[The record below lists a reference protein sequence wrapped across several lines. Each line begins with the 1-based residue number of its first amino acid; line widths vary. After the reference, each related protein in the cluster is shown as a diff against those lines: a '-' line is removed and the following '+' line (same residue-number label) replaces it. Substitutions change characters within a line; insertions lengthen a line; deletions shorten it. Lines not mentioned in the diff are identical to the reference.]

1 MLLRCTASREGKLNT
16 FLRRELS
23 MSSSLVSR
31 LKWQN
36 ALLVNG
42 APAHTSHPVRTGD
55 EVAVR
60 LEETVEGF
68 SPEEMPL
75 SILYEDE
82 ALIALDK
89 PAGLLTHP
97 SPCRN
102 DGTLANGL
110 LAYYQKTGQ
119 RCGIHPV
126 SRLDRDTFGVVLLAK
141 NAYVHE
147 KFRQLHQSGGIR
159 KTYRACVYGVP
170 DADCG
175 TIDLPVFKLGGGSL
189 LRIVDV
195 RPAGRH
201 RICHSPAL
209 GTHRPSGAASHHRP
223 HAPAAAALSCLRL
236 AHSRRPAVRDR
247 RLPRLF
253 RAVRHCAAA
262 ALRRRAGVHA
272 SAHRRVRP
280 YFFASRRA
288 LPGGGGQPSLKH
300 FPPEA
305 GRCRPAS
312 FPFCFHFCRSTFL
325 VFVIFH
331 KNYAK
336 AELFCIFSMQSAIVQ
351 HGI

>member
-42 APAHTSHPVRTGD
+42 APAHTGHPVRTGD

-147 KFRQLHQSGGIR
+147 KFRQLHQSGGME
-159 KTYRACVYGVP
+159 KTYLAAVFGTP
-170 DADCG
+170 EADSG
-175 TIDLPVFKLGGGSL
+175 MIDLPVYKLGGGSL
-189 LRIVDV
+189 LRTVDARGQRAVTHYRVLV
-195 RPAGRH
+195 RRAHTALLELHPITGRTH
-201 RICHSPAL
+201 QLRLHCMASGFPIL
-209 GTHRPSGAASHHRP
+209 GDPQYASGASAAFSAA
-223 HAPAAAALSCLRL
+223 HAIAPQQLCAKSIAFTHPMTREQICIKSTQG
-236 AHSRRPAVRDR
+236 V
-247 RLPRLF
+247 LF
-253 RAVRHCAAA
+253 PDA
-262 ALRRRAGVHA
+262 
-272 SAHRRVRP
+272 
-280 YFFASRRA
+280 
-288 LPGGGGQPSLKH
+288 
-300 FPPEA
+300 
-305 GRCRPAS
+305 
-312 FPFCFHFCRSTFL
+312 
-325 VFVIFH
+325 
-331 KNYAK
+331 
-336 AELFCIFSMQSAIVQ
+336 
-351 HGI
+351 

>member
-31 LKWQN
+31 LKCQN

-42 APAHTSHPVRTGD
+42 APAHTGHLVRTGD

-75 SILYEDE
+75 SILLRGRG
-82 ALIALDK
+82 AHR
-89 PAGLLTHP
+89 AGQARRASDAPL
-97 SPCRN
+97 PCRN

-147 KFRQLHQSGGIR
+147 KIPPAPSERRHPQ
-159 KTYRACVYGVP
+159 
-170 DADCG
+170 
-175 TIDLPVFKLGGGSL
+175 DLPR
-189 LRIVDV
+189 LRLRCAGRGLRHDRPARIQARRRQPPAHRRCA

-201 RICHSPAL
+201 RIFPFSGAGNAPPFWRCIPSPAARTSCGCTVL
-209 GTHRPSGAASHHRP
+209 PPAGPSSATRSTQP
-223 HAPAAAALSCLRL
+223 TPPAPI
-236 AHSRRPAVRDR
+236 
-247 RLPRLF
+247 PRS
-253 RAVRHCAAA
+253 A
-262 ALRRRAGVHA
+262 ALRRSS
-272 SAHRRVRP
+272 SAPQSWR
-280 YFFASRRA
+280 SRIR
-288 LPGGGGQPSLKH
+288 S
-300 FPPEA
+300 
-305 GRCRPAS
+305 PAS
-312 FPFCFHFCRSTFL
+312 PSVFFRIKTCSARRRRTAVFEAFFRRRRGVVAPPLFLLLPFLPQYFPCFRDFP
-325 VFVIFH
+325 
-331 KNYAK
+331 
-336 AELFCIFSMQSAIVQ
+336 
-351 HGI
+351 

>member
-42 APAHTSHPVRTGD
+42 APAHTGHPVRTGD

-110 LAYYQKTGQ
+110 LAYYQKTSQ

-195 RPAGRH
+195 RGLQAVTVF
-201 RICHSPAL
+201 AVL
-209 GTHRPSGAASHHRP
+209 RPRNTGG
-223 HAPAAAALSCLRL
+223 
-236 AHSRRPAVRDR
+236 
-247 RLPRLF
+247 LP
-253 RAVRHCAAA
+253 
-262 ALRRRAGVHA
+262 
-272 SAHRRVRP
+272 
-280 YFFASRRA
+280 
-288 LPGGGGQPSLKH
+288 
-300 FPPEA
+300 
-305 GRCRPAS
+305 
-312 FPFCFHFCRSTFL
+312 
-325 VFVIFH
+325 
-331 KNYAK
+331 
-336 AELFCIFSMQSAIVQ
+336 
-351 HGI
+351 